1 MVMAPV
7 ITATKQRCKDGQ
19 RSTRDHERPPCEH
32 PHEVAQD
39 CEREKQTRNLNVA
52 AHRSPPLAKLAQGF
66 SKAAQD
72 RDLLESERPV
82 GCSASFIL

>member
-1 MVMAPV
+1 MSKGSTAQQPQAQMVMAPV
-7 ITATKQRCKDGQ
+7 ITATK
-19 RSTRDHERPPCEH
+19 
-32 PHEVAQD
+32 AQG